1 MSRKPT
7 RTSGESTNSAAGAA
21 LPADTMPGLPPLAAI
36 LRLRNDTALP
46 LYQQIEDQLAALIAD
61 GKLANGATLPAERH
75 LAGSLGVSRATV
87 QRAYDAL
94 RERRLIRS
102 HGRHGSVVAGH
113 GARLVPGMDRLKGFT
128 QEMQEMGRKPSTR
141 VLDHGIFSDRSLASL
156 FGLPSTARFLKLVR
170 VRLGDDVPMSVE
182 TAWYSLEAAPFLE
195 HADIFGSIYA
205 QLAEHGLSLSYC
217 DQTIEAAAPNPQECA
232 IFGFAEP
239 QPCLLIKR
247 SSYVRRELMLEYV
260 EGLFRGDAYTYRL
273 RLEA

>member
-1 MSRKPT
+1 MPRKPSRAT
-7 RTSGESTNSAAGAA
+7 HGNAKSAVSTADA
-21 LPADTMPGLPPLAAI
+21 LPGMPPLSEI
-36 LRLRNDTALP
+36 LRLRDDTALP
-46 LYQQIEDQLAALIAD
+46 LYQQIEDQISALIAE
-61 GKLANGATLPAERH
+61 GALANGTTLPAERY
-75 LAGSLGVSRATV
+75 LAANLGVSRATV
-87 QRAYDAL
+87 QRAYDSL
-94 RERRLIRS
+94 RDRRLIRS
-102 HGRHGSVVAGH
+102 HGRHGSVIDGH

-128 QEMQEMGRKPSTR
+128 QEMQEMGRKPSAR
-141 VLDHGIFSDRSLASL
+141 VLEYAILSDRAIASL

-170 VRLGDDVPMSVE
+170 IRLGDDIPMSFE

-195 HADIFGSIYA
+195 QADVSGSIYG

-217 DQTIEAAAPNPQECA
+217 DQTIEAAAPTPQECA

-239 QPCLLIKR
+239 KPCLLIKR